1 MSAALRFLAV
11 AVIGWGAVRATTLGI
26 VPGADLFTARPSAAA
41 VPPIVAT
48 RLPPIDP
55 VAGYPLGPAPD
66 GYPPHY
72 AAAPY
77 AYGGYPPP
85 RVQQHFYLPAA
96 MPAPA
101 TPVAHLPPPIFH
113 PPLPQLDQWP
123 LYGFASAAIPAGRS
137 TPPGSPEVATAAQMS
152 TPKLDRLQLSAWALV
167 RQEPGPA
174 SLSGNGMLGG
184 SQAGARLTYHFNRQV
199 AASLRT
205 SSPVGGAARGGEVA
219 AGVRVAP
226 FRSIPIA
233 LTAERRQAF
242 GRAGGRSA
250 FAAFLEGGVYQR
262 PIAWGFN
269 LDAYAQAGVVG
280 LRSRDL
286 FADGAFTFT
295 RPVYNRFSAGFG
307 LWGGAQPGLYRVD
320 AGPRVSMRVRN
331 NMAVHVDWRQRL
343 AGNADPRSG
352 PALTLAADF

>member
-1 MSAALRFLAV
+1 MSAAIRFLAV
-11 AVIGWGAVRATTLGI
+11 AVIGWGTVRATTLGVI
-26 VPGADLFTARPSAAA
+26 PGADLFTAQRSEAA

-48 RLPPIDP
+48 SLPPIDP
-55 VAGYPLGPAPD
+55 MYGYALAPDPAGYPSQ
-66 GYPPHY
+66 Y
-72 AAAPY
+72 AAGSPPY
-77 AYGGYPPP
+77 AYPPP
-85 RVQQHFYLPAA
+85 RTQPYYYLPAA
-96 MPAPA
+96 MPAPV
-101 TPVAHLPPPIFH
+101 TPIAHIPPPIFTS
-113 PPLPQLDQWP
+113 PLAQLDQWP
-123 LYGFASAAIPAGRS
+123 LHGFASAAIPPGRS
-137 TPPGSPEVATAAQMS
+137 TPAGSPEAATAAPMS
-152 TPKLDRLQLSAWALV
+152 KPKFDRLQLTAWALV

-184 SQAGARLTYHFNRQV
+184 SQAGARLTYHFNRQI

-205 SSPVGGAARGGEVA
+205 SSPVGGTARGGEVA
-219 AGVRVAP
+219 AGIRITP
-226 FRSIPIA
+226 FRLIPVA

-242 GRAGGRSA
+242 GRAGGRSD

-269 LDAYAQAGVVG
+269 LDAYAQAGVIGV
-280 LRSRDL
+280 RSRDL

-307 LWGGAQPGLYRVD
+307 VWGGAQPGLYRVD